1 MSKKKIIL
9 TLLLS
14 ISLYTYSQSYVIQE
28 GDATEAFSLITGG
41 LTIGNECDVPS
52 FMNIHYNGDYTLT
65 GDLYIQDAIF
75 TVYGLFDDNGY
86 NVYYDCPNAEL
97 IIVDETLNIPTEE
110 TESFSVY
117 PNPTNGIFHV
127 KTKKPYTVDVYD
139 LNGRLVSKTPDLRN
153 LPSGMYLAVI
163 TIDGVMETK
172 KIIRR

>member
-1 MSKKKIIL
+1 MPKKKIIL

-14 ISLYTYSQSYVIQE
+14 ISLYNYSQSYVIQG

-41 LTIGNECDVPS
+41 LTIGNACDVPN

-65 GDLYIQDAIF
+65 GDLHIQDAIF
-75 TVYGLFDDNGY
+75 TIYGSFDDDGY

-97 IIVDETLNIPTEE
+97 IVVNETLNIPTEE
-110 TESFSVY
+110 AESFLVY
-117 PNPTNGIFHV
+117 PNPTNGIFYV
-127 KTKKPYTVDVYD
+127 KTNKPYTVGVYD
-139 LNGRLVSKTPDLRN
+139 LNGRLVAKTPDLRN
-153 LPSGMYLAVI
+153 LPSGIYLAVI